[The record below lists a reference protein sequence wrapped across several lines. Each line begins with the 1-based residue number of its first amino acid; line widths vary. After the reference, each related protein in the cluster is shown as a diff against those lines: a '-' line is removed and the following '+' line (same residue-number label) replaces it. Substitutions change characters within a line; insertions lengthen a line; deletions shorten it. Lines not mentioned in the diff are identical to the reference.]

1 MHSQNYRL
9 TITITLSALIAVMF
23 ISPGCRGNKPFGRF
37 VKVTQEPESNLPYVD
52 PPQQRLAT
60 SQLRGASG
68 VTDGGVEITM
78 EAKANGQ
85 VSAQK
90 QVAQANRRD
99 LAVDRKSL
107 ASNRTS
113 SGSNRRT
120 LQQDFVRRDNLSR
133 DVNET
138 TGVAAKVASQK
149 NTAQNSTKQR
159 SVPSPQV
166 ESLASNKTNTQQATK
181 SQRNS
186 SLTQNSNRKQV
197 AVDPFDNAAIGNS
210 TQHSNTQHSN
220 PQHSE
225 LLDAFADY
233 PPEVQREAL
242 RRLVA
247 ATSKSAAKTDQPSG
261 FESELQ
267 KQAKH
272 LPELPPAKNSA
283 ADVPAVRLGTPQQ
296 SKPQSASSVGDLAN
310 QSIPQETSGREL
322 LAQQQKAAQEKI
334 AAMTNRV
341 SNLAT
346 GVLEPKQLDE
356 SALQTGDLN
365 IAASAIPPAT
375 ASVKDVVADANQGS
389 VQPASASLPKGEAD
403 HLVAQAVPDT
413 KIASL
418 KGTTANSIAVSAA
431 ADSMSDDDLYNALVK
446 QLSTAP
452 QGESES
458 QRSSRLIKLRHL
470 MVLSGDVDS
479 AVKKIEGMSESEQE
493 FLRHQLLGLWTM
505 VDPSG
510 HPVASRRITTALPQ
524 LRQATQF
531 AAAATDS
538 LEVRS
543 VSFCSE
549 IESYGQIKPFK
560 SNRFD
565 AGQQVILYCEIENF
579 SAKKSD
585 EGYVTEMQGSYD
597 IFDENNQKVVSQL
610 LPADRQASSNYLR
623 DYYIAYQM
631 HLPKQLPA
639 GKYRLQL
646 TMEDVGGKKYGQSS
660 IDLEIK

>member
-1 MHSQNYRL
+1 MHSQSQRWT
-9 TITITLSALIAVMF
+9 TISALIAAAF
-23 ISPGCRGNKPFGRF
+23 IVSGCRGTKPFGRF
-37 VKVTQEPESNLPYVD
+37 AKVTPKVTQETDGDLLNVD

-60 SQLRGASG
+60 SRPRPSSEIGGAPSK
-68 VTDGGVEITM
+68 TSLGGTEITM
-78 EAKANGQ
+78 TAEPVEAGPRQNT
-85 VSAQK
+85 SPNSRT
-90 QVAQANRRD
+90 VAANRPPSTKTR
-99 LAVDRKSL
+99 
-107 ASNRTS
+107 NTS
-113 SGSNRRT
+113 VSKRRT
-120 LQQDFVRRDNLSR
+120 LQQDIVRRDPVSRENLSR
-133 DVNET
+133 DSSRT
-138 TGVAAKVASQK
+138 AK
-149 NTAQNSTKQR
+149 TAR
-159 SVPSPQV
+159 PSPQV
-166 ESLASNKTNTQQATK
+166 ERLASQRTK
-181 SQRNS
+181 VQDD
-186 SLTQNSNRKQV
+186 
-197 AVDPFDNAAIGNS
+197 AVDP
-210 TQHSNTQHSN
+210 QHSD
-220 PQHSE
+220 

-247 ATSKSAAKTDQPSG
+247 ATSKSAKKTEQPSG
-261 FESELQ
+261 FDSELQ
-267 KQAKH
+267 KQARN
-272 LPELPPAKNSA
+272 LPKLPPAKNAA
-283 ADVPAVRLGTPQQ
+283 ADVPATRLGTPQE
-296 SKPQSASSVGDLAN
+296 SKPRRSSSVVTVADQSRPHQKKQADEPAVEKLAAK
-310 QSIPQETSGREL
+310 QQPSGRDL
-322 LAQQQKAAQEKI
+322 LVQQQKAAQQKI

-346 GVLEPKQLDE
+346 GVQEPSRANDYD
-356 SALQTGDLN
+356 LQADDSSDLATSTPPIVTSVGDL
-365 IAASAIPPAT
+365 ASDP
-375 ASVKDVVADANQGS
+375 NENS
-389 VQPASASLPKGEAD
+389 VQPASASRPSGMAD
-403 HLVAQAVPDT
+403 DMIARAAPESGVSASPSGATPSHTISPD
-413 KIASL
+413 
-418 KGTTANSIAVSAA
+418 ANSL
-431 ADSMSDDDLYNALVK
+431 SDEQLYQALVK

-579 SAKKSD
+579 SAERTGD
-585 EGYVTEMQGSYD
+585 EYVTEMQGSYD
-597 IFDENNQKVVSQL
+597 IFDANNQKVVSQL
-610 LPADRQASSNYLR
+610 LPADRQVSSNYLR

-660 IDLEIK
+660 IDLQISN

>member
-1 MHSQNYRL
+1 MHSQNYRWTTTT
-9 TITITLSALIAVMF
+9 TISALIAATF
-23 ISPGCRGNKPFGRF
+23 IAPGCRGTKPFGRF
-37 VKVTQEPESNLPYVD
+37 VKVTQEAQSDLPYVD

-60 SQLRGASG
+60 SQTRGASEI
-68 VTDGGVEITM
+68 TGGETEITM
-78 EAKANGQ
+78 TVEPISQGPSRSEN
-85 VSAQK
+85 AQP
-90 QVAQANRRD
+90 NRSD
-99 LAVDRKSL
+99 LAVDRV
-107 ASNRTS
+107 
-113 SGSNRRT
+113 SGDGDRSAPPSKRRT
-120 LQQDFVRRDNLSR
+120 LQQDIVRRDNLSR
-133 DVNET
+133 DGDPT
-138 TGVAAKVASQK
+138 KRVAAKVTSQK
-149 NTAQNSTKQR
+149 SNAQNPTRKR

-166 ESLASNKTNTQQATK
+166 ERLASQRKTTQRHNTETQKTD
-181 SQRNS
+181 RN
-186 SLTQNSNRKQV
+186 QP
-197 AVDPFDNAAIGNS
+197 AVDAQVVD
-210 TQHSNTQHSN
+210 TQHSD
-220 PQHSE
+220 

-247 ATSKSAAKTDQPSG
+247 ATSKSAKKTGQPSG

-267 KQAKH
+267 KQANH

-283 ADVPAVRLGTPQQ
+283 AEVPATRLGAPPTP
-296 SKPQSASSVGDLAN
+296 KPRRSSSVVTVADRSRPHEKEVAVD
-310 QSIPQETSGREL
+310 SAPQEFTGRDL
-322 LAQQQKAAQEKI
+322 LAQQQKAAQQKI
-334 AAMTNRV
+334 AEMTNRV
-341 SNLAT
+341 TNLAT
-346 GVLEPKQLDE
+346 GVLEPAEADD
-356 SALQTGDLN
+356 SAMETIDSSLMASNTPPVATS
-365 IAASAIPPAT
+365 IA
-375 ASVKDVVADANQGS
+375 DVVTDVSQGS
-389 VQPASASLPKGEAD
+389 VQPVSASRPNGEMD
-403 HLVAQAVPDT
+403 NMVARAVPDSGSD
-413 KIASL
+413 SL
-418 KGTTANSIAVSAA
+418 KGAEVPSG
-431 ADSMSDDDLYNALVK
+431 ADSMSGEALYQALVN

-452 QGESES
+452 QGENDS

-524 LRQATQF
+524 LRQATRF

-579 SAKKSD
+579 SAKKGD
-585 EGYVTEMQGSYD
+585 EGFVTEMQGSYD
-597 IFDENNQKVVSQL
+597 IFDANNQKVVSQL
-610 LPADRQASSNYLR
+610 LPADRQVSSNYLR

-639 GKYRLQL
+639 GKYRMQL
-646 TMEDVGGKKYGQSS
+646 TMEDVAGKKYGQSS
-660 IDLEIK
+660 IDLEVK